1 MSNILKTLRESNNL
15 LLKAEGADITKW
27 SKLRHTKSDFELFLQ
42 FNIAEV
48 EFRSL
53 DGKDNSII
61 CTSNIPLIKIL
72 ETKKQEDKKK
82 LINIKNSGITSKD
95 RQSVL
100 TWDLVDN
107 KYKTISLNAWQIQNF
122 ISIDPK
128 NILILDE
135 LINKIIKS

>member
-1 MSNILKTLRESNNL
+1 MSDILKTLRESNNL
-15 LLKAEGADITKW
+15 LLKAEGADIAKW

-48 EFRSL
+48 EFRTL
-53 DGKDNSII
+53 DGKDDSII

-72 ETKKQEDKKK
+72 GTKKQEDKKK
-82 LINIKNSGITSKD
+82 LINMNNSGIASKD
-95 RQSVL
+95 RRSVL

-135 LINKIIKS
+135 LISKIIKQ